1 MKKRAIV
8 SFANSNGNYMDL
20 VKRQAVSMEGDNQAE
35 YFQFINED
43 SVGAPSH
50 QDNPYA
56 FKLYCIDHVRS
67 LGYEQILWID
77 SSLVRV
83 NSTKPIWDVISKQ
96 GYFMNNS
103 GWSVGRW
110 CNEQGLAY
118 FNLTR
123 DAAMLIPMFHGGFFG
138 LDFTNKKAIKYYD
151 QIKQAMND
159 GIFKGSWDDHRHDM
173 TCGGVI
179 AYRNKMKLLRGD
191 EWLSYAAEGA
201 PPKDDTIIFHA
212 V

>member
-8 SFANSNGNYMDL
+8 SFANHRGAYIDHL
-20 VKRQAVSMEGDNQAE
+20 KRQADSMFGDNQAE

-43 SVGAPSH
+43 AVGAPLH
-50 QDNPYA
+50 TDNPYA
-56 FKLYCIDHVRS
+56 FKIYCIEHVRA
-67 LGYEQILWID
+67 LGYDQILWID

-83 NSTKPIWDVISKQ
+83 NGTKPIWDVINKQ

-103 GWSVGRW
+103 GWTVGRW
-110 CNEQGLAY
+110 CNEQALAY

-123 DAAMLIPMFHGGFFG
+123 ENADLIPMFHGGFFG
-138 LDFTNKKAIKYYD
+138 LDFTNKKAVKYFT
-151 QIKQAMND
+151 QLKQAMLD

-179 AYRNKMKLLRGD
+179 AFRNKMKLLRGD
-191 EWLSYAAEGA
+191 EWLSYAADGEQ
-201 PPKDDTIIFHA
+201 PKNETIIFHA